1 MVLKINFLSIFGRI
15 FTFFYEN
22 MFSYPNII
30 VFEKIVNLGHE
41 IFEFLY
47 IMFIYGRYI
56 IQRNPKYVKDSIF
69 LQKCPKLIVNNFY
82 YFGRLSLVIITKF
95 SI

>member
-1 MVLKINFLSIFGRI
+1 
-15 FTFFYEN
+15 

-47 IMFIYGRYI
+47 IMFIYGRYLYRGT
-56 IQRNPKYVKDSIF
+56 RNTSR
-69 LQKCPKLIVNNFY
+69 IVFFTKNVINLLY
-82 YFGRLSLVIITKF
+82 YLEG
-95 SI
+95 

>member
-1 MVLKINFLSIFGRI
+1 MFNIKMELKINFLSIFGHI
-15 FTFFYEN
+15 LFFLEN

-56 IQRNPKYVKDSIF
+56 IQRNPKYIKDSIF
-69 LQKCPKLIVNNFY
+69 LKKM
-82 YFGRLSLVIITKF
+82 S
-95 SI
+95 

>member
-1 MVLKINFLSIFGRI
+1 
-15 FTFFYEN
+15 

-47 IMFIYGRYI
+47 IMFIYGRY
-56 IQRNPKYVKDSIF
+56 
-69 LQKCPKLIVNNFY
+69 
-82 YFGRLSLVIITKF
+82 
-95 SI
+95 

>member
-1 MVLKINFLSIFGRI
+1 
-15 FTFFYEN
+15 
-22 MFSYPNII
+22 MFSHPNII

-56 IQRNPKYVKDSIF
+56 IQRNPKYIKDIF
-69 LQKCPKLIVNNFY
+69 LQKFPKRIVDSFY

>member
-1 MVLKINFLSIFGRI
+1 MFQIKMVFKINFLSIFRHNI
-15 FTFFYEN
+15 HFLEN
-22 MFSYPNII
+22 MFSNSSII

-56 IQRNPKYVKDSIF
+56 IQRNPKYIKDSIF
-69 LQKCPKLIVNNFY
+69 LQKCPKIFE
-82 YFGRLSLVIITKF
+82 IIFT
-95 SI
+95 ILEG

>member
-1 MVLKINFLSIFGRI
+1 
-15 FTFFYEN
+15 
-22 MFSYPNII
+22 MFSHPNII

-56 IQRNPKYVKDSIF
+56 IQRNPKYIKDRESIV
-69 LQKCPKLIVNNFY
+69 LKKYPKLIVNNFY

>member
-1 MVLKINFLSIFGRI
+1 
-15 FTFFYEN
+15 
-22 MFSYPNII
+22 MFSHPNII
-30 VFEKIVNLGHE
+30 VFEMIVNLGHE

-56 IQRNPKYVKDSIF
+56 IQRNPKYIKDRESIV
-69 LQKCPKLIVNNFY
+69 LKKYPKLIVNNFY
-82 YFGRLSLVIITKF
+82 YFGRLSLVINTKF

>member
-1 MVLKINFLSIFGRI
+1 MVLKINFLSIFGHNII
-15 FTFFYEN
+15 FFEN
-22 MFSYPNII
+22 MFSHPNII

-56 IQRNPKYVKDSIF
+56 IQRNPKYIKDSIF
-69 LQKCPKLIVNNFY
+69 LQKCPKIFE
-82 YFGRLSLVIITKF
+82 IIFT
-95 SI
+95 ILEG